1 MESMLNLI
9 YINSEYC
16 YSLGD
21 FKDCLE
27 NMLLGKDIS
36 QEMPN
41 LKYWLKPLI
50 LDGVLLSWLANLND
64 NEANAI
70 VVELRNADHRT
81 IESVI
86 HRILMAFEI
95 E

>member
-1 MESMLNLI
+1 MESASNFI

-16 YSLGD
+16 YSLGN
-21 FKDCLE
+21 FKACLE
-27 NMLLGKDIS
+27 NMLRGKDIN
-36 QEMPN
+36 QEIPN

-50 LDGVLLSWLANLND
+50 KDGVLKSWLANLND

-70 VVELRNADHRT
+70 MDELKNADHRT
-81 IESVI
+81 TESVI
-86 HRILMAFEI
+86 HRILMALEI